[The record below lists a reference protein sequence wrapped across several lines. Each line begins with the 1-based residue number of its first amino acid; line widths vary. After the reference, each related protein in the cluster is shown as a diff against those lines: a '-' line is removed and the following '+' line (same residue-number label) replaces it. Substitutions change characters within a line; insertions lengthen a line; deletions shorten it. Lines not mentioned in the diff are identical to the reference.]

1 MLISAGPIIG
11 GFMAGRTTW
20 RWMFWSTSI
29 FQAVMIAV
37 SFAAFKETYA
47 PVILAKRAARLRK
60 DTGDSRYYTEH
71 ERLVAGR
78 SVLSVLSNALTRP
91 LRLLLFHPII
101 IIASV
106 NLAFDYGILYIVLT
120 SFAELWTNYYHVS
133 IEMSG
138 LHYIALA
145 LGELAGAQ
153 IGASMIDGFYRRKKV
168 QHSDG
173 DLAPEYRLPVIFPG
187 ALLAPVGL
195 AIYGWMAE
203 YRVHW
208 IAVDVG
214 VAIAMFGSQMAG
226 MAWQAYIMDAYSD
239 HTSSAR
245 AATQFSASLTA
256 FLFPLFVPT
265 MYKAMG
271 YGWGNTVMAF
281 ASLVFAVPGP
291 IVLWYYGAK
300 LRGRAR
306 STY

>member
-1 MLISAGPIIG
+1 MLMVTGPIIG

-37 SFAAFKETYA
+37 SFTAFKETYA
-47 PVILAKRAARLRK
+47 PVILARQAKQLRK
-60 DTGDSRYYTEH
+60 DTGDTRYYTEH
-71 ERLVAGR
+71 ERLSADK
-78 SVLSVLSNALTRP
+78 SILAILSNALTRP

-101 IIASV
+101 LIASV

-120 SFAELWTNYYHVS
+120 SFAQLWTDYYHFSV
-133 IEMSG
+133 EMSG
-138 LHYIALA
+138 LHYLAVA
-145 LGELAGAQ
+145 LGELAGALL
-153 IGASMIDGFYRRKKV
+153 GAPMIDNYYRRKKA
-168 QHSDG
+168 QHNDS

-195 AIYGWMAE
+195 FIYGWTAE
-203 YRVHW
+203 HRVHW
-208 IAVDVG
+208 IAVDIG
-214 VAIAMFGSQMAG
+214 VFIAMFGSQMAG

-271 YGWGNTVMAF
+271 YGWGNTAMAF
-281 ASLVFAVPGP
+281 ASLILAVPGP
-291 IVLWYYGAK
+291 IALWYFGAR
-300 LRGRAR
+300 LRARAR